1 MTKSA
6 KLLFA
11 FAAGTAAG
19 VLAGILLA
27 PAKGSDTRKK
37 IAEAGKRVSDSISEA
52 IEACGK
58 CKKEFAESGQE
69 S

>member
-6 KLLFA
+6 KLIIA
-11 FAAGTAAG
+11 FAAGAAAG
-19 VLAGILLA
+19 VLAGVLLA

-37 IAEAGKRVSDSISEA
+37 IADAGKRVSESISEA

-58 CKKEFAESGQE
+58 CKKEFAESDRQD
-69 S
+69 